1 MNQSTN
7 LTRPAVLDAI
17 SETQM
22 QELEQQF
29 EEQDRVGWKRLT
41 DSYGWSQEESEAVW
55 NWFGLQPTGQ
65 R

>member
-1 MNQSTN
+1 MNQSIN
-7 LTRPAVLDAI
+7 LTRPAVLDQV

-29 EEQDRVGWKRLT
+29 DEQDRQGWKRLT
-41 DSYGWSQEESEAVW
+41 ESYGWSQEESEAVW
-55 NWFGLQPTGQ
+55 NWFSLQPRGQ